1 MPQTRRM
8 AAQTVCHFSHNAD
21 FCRLRISKYPAN
33 AHEITYFSTLNTECG
48 TVFDMI
54 NFCFWRM
61 VWKIFLGFGRMV
73 CRYEIW
79 IGEMWDEVCARCGS
93 AYWEKGA

>member
-33 AHEITYFSTLNTECG
+33 AQEMKYFFTLVIDWN
-48 TVFDMI
+48 
-54 NFCFWRM
+54 
-61 VWKIFLGFGRMV
+61 GFG
-73 CRYEIW
+73 EIIIRW
-79 IGEMWDEVCARCGS
+79 KRG
-93 AYWEKGA
+93 KK